1 MRHAALP
8 FVAFGL
14 VALALALPAPAAHAM
29 GSTDPAPAKPAV
41 QVNKDFTDG
50 QAAIKRKDFKAAV
63 AALARATQAEPR
75 NADAFN
81 LLGYAHRNLKE
92 LDPAKAAYA
101 KALAIDANHKGALE
115 YLGELYL
122 LVNDLPAAEQNLAKL
137 DRICTFGCEEFTEL
151 KRKIAAFKAGRK
163 SS

>member
-1 MRHAALP
+1 MRLASSLIIAI
-8 FVAFGL
+8 GL
-14 VALALALPAPAAHAM
+14 ATAVPSIVFAM
-29 GSTDPAPAKPAV
+29 GSTDPAPAAKPAAT
-41 QVNKDFTDG
+41 VNKDFTDG

-63 AALARATQAEPR
+63 AALTRATASEPR

-92 LDPAKAAYA
+92 FDPAKAAYA
-101 KALAIDANHKGALE
+101 KALTIDPNHRGALE

-122 LVNDLPAAEQNLAKL
+122 LVNDVAAAEQNLAKL
-137 DRICTFGCEEFTEL
+137 DKICTFGCEEFSEL
-151 KRKIAAFKAGRK
+151 KRKITAFKAGKK